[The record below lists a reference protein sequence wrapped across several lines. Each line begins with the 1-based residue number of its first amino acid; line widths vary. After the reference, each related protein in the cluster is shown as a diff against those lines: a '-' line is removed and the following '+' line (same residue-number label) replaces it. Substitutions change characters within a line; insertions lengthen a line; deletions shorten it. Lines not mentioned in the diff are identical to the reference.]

1 MVPNKSSIPTNFIG
15 PIRKELQVFTESAA
29 VDVILGYLR
38 KYHLAEIDAIGPQSI
53 FQFPLSWNE
62 KTFWSNDYTQEYTEE
77 VIHDIYADEPTKF
90 FDFVRTAIR
99 LIKKEKGNDSPEWDY
114 LRIRLVEDEP
124 LALSEIKPHMLN
136 SPTCFEAVVLGVEPR
151 MMYIKVGWYECP
163 KGHKGKEVK
172 CDKYKKLTGQ
182 KCTAPVSGG
191 NECGEK
197 MHLIQEKS
205 IQDFIQS
212 IVIQEPIENT
222 KFGNPI
228 EYDAKIADSL
238 VGEIRV
244 SQKLRMSGVLRTI
257 IDPKENENEIYYD
270 ILSYSDLVDDKEVM
284 PTEDELLQIKKDV
297 EDPGFMLK
305 LIKSFAPEVF
315 GLDSVKESLILGL
328 VGGVRA
334 RNKRGS
340 INILLLGDPSTA
352 KSTLLKYCA
361 DIIPKSLYTSGK
373 SASAAGLTAAA
384 VKRPSGQWMIMP
396 GVIVLCNDGF
406 VFIDELDKATTEDRS
421 SLHEAMEQQSVSIAK
436 AGMHMTFPAR
446 TAVFAAGNPQTGKW
460 ELALSAQENVN
471 LPPTL
476 LSRFDVKWRILDIKE
491 FNRDSQMAEHILEEF
506 NLDTKEDLFSQG
518 YMKKY
523 FTYVSK
529 LKPKITKEAQKE
541 LLTTYRS
548 LRQKSQDQE
557 SVIIDTRQLEGLIRL
572 TTAHAKC
579 YLREKIAIED
589 VTHAVRVYFESLKS
603 FGFDPEKGTV
613 DQTTFFT
620 SAKLNKETAFWNVF
634 TALDNDEEGGVSP
647 EDLIAK
653 LAALPNF
660 DEEGARREV
669 EKKHTR
675 DNKLYMNKEGRFMRV

>member
-1 MVPNKSSIPTNFIG
+1 
-15 PIRKELQVFTESAA
+15 
-29 VDVILGYLR
+29 
-38 KYHLAEIDAIGPQSI
+38 
-53 FQFPLSWNE
+53 
-62 KTFWSNDYTQEYTEE
+62 
-77 VIHDIYADEPTKF
+77 
-90 FDFVRTAIR
+90 
-99 LIKKEKGNDSPEWDY
+99 
-114 LRIRLVEDEP
+114 
-124 LALSEIKPHMLN
+124 
-136 SPTCFEAVVLGVEPR
+136 
-151 MMYIKVGWYECP
+151 MYIKVGWYECP

-172 CDKYKKLTGQ
+172 CDKYKKLTAQ
-182 KCTAPVSGG
+182 KCTEPVSGG
-191 NECGEK
+191 NACGEK
-197 MHLIQEKS
+197 MYLVQEKS
-205 IQDFIQS
+205 IQDFIQR

-228 EYDAKIADSL
+228 EYDAKIADDL

-244 SQKLRMSGVLRTI
+244 SQKLRMSGVLRTV
-257 IDPKENENEIYYD
+257 IDTKENENEIYYD
-270 ILSYSDLVDDKEVM
+270 ILSYSDLIDDKEVM
-284 PTEDELLQIKKDV
+284 PTEDELRQMKKDV

-305 LIKSFAPEVF
+305 LIKSFAPEVY
-315 GLDSVKESLILGL
+315 GLDNVKETLILGMA
-328 VGGVRA
+328 GGVRA

-352 KSTLLKYCA
+352 KSTLLKACA

-406 VFIDELDKATTEDRS
+406 VFIDELDKASEDDRS

-476 LSRFDVKWRILDIKE
+476 LSRFDVKWRILDVKE

-506 NLDTKEDLFSQG
+506 NLDSEEDLFSQD

-529 LKPKITKEAQKE
+529 LKPKLTKDAQKE
-541 LLTTYRS
+541 LLNTYRT
-548 LRQKSQDQE
+548 LREKSKDQE
-557 SVIIDTRQLEGLIRL
+557 AVIIDTRQLEGLIRL

-579 YLREKIAIED
+579 YFREKIETDD
-589 VTHAVRVYFESLKS
+589 VVHAVRTYFESLKS

-634 TALDNDEEGGVSP
+634 TALDDEDKGGVDPEELMTRLSASP
-647 EDLIAK
+647 H
-653 LAALPNF
+653 F
-660 DEEGARREV
+660 DEEGARSFV
-669 EKKHTR
+669 EKKHSR
-675 DNKLYMNKEGRFMRV
+675 ENKLYMTKDGRYMRV

>member
-1 MVPNKSSIPTNFIG
+1 MEPSRSSTPTNFIG
-15 PIRKELQVFTESAA
+15 PVRKEFQTFTESAA
-29 VDVILGYLR
+29 VDVIIGYLR
-38 KYHLAEIDAIGPQSI
+38 KYHLTEVDAIIPQSI
-53 FQFPLSWNE
+53 FQFPLSWEE
-62 KTFWSNDYTQEYTEE
+62 KTFWGNDYSQEYTES

-90 FDFVRTAIR
+90 FDFIRKAIR
-99 LIKKEKGNDSPEWDY
+99 HIKKEKGNDSTEWDY
-114 LRIRLVEDEP
+114 LRIRLIEDTP
-124 LALSEIKPHMLN
+124 IALSEVKPHMVN
-136 SPTCFEAVVLGVEPR
+136 SPLCFEAIVLGIEPR
-151 MMYIKVGWYECP
+151 SMYIKVGWYECP
-163 KGHKGKEVK
+163 KGHQGKDVK
-172 CDKYKKLTGQ
+172 CDKYKKLTSQ

-191 NECGEK
+191 STCGEK
-197 MHLIQEKS
+197 MYLVQEKS
-205 IQDFIQS
+205 VQDFIQR
-212 IVIQEPIENT
+212 IVIQEPIEQT

-228 EYDAKIADSL
+228 EYDAKIVDDL

-244 SQKLRMSGVLRTI
+244 SQKLRMSGILRTV
-257 IDPKENENEIYYD
+257 IDTKENENEIYYD
-270 ILSYSDLVDDKEVM
+270 ILSYSDLVESKEIM
-284 PTEDELLQIKKDV
+284 PTADELQQIKKDV

-315 GLDSVKESLILGL
+315 GLDSVKETLILGL

-361 DIIPKSLYTSGK
+361 DLIPKSIYTSGK

-476 LSRFDVKWRILDIKE
+476 LSRFDVKWRILDVKE

-506 NLDTKEDLFSQG
+506 NLDTKEDLFTPD

-541 LLTTYRS
+541 LLNTYRN

-557 SVIIDTRQLEGLIRL
+557 AVTIDTRQLEGLIRL

-579 YLREKIAIED
+579 YLREKITSDD
-589 VTHAVRVYFESLKS
+589 VVHAVRVYFESLKS

-634 TALDNDEEGGVSP
+634 TALDDEAQGGVSP
-647 EDLIAK
+647 EDLITK
-653 LAALPNF
+653 LSSLPNF

-669 EKKHTR
+669 EKKHSR
-675 DNKLYMNKEGRFMRV
+675 DNKLYMTKEGKYMRV